1 MKSVAPLR
9 RVLSFFALVGSM
21 LMATSVAHAQT
32 IVLQPQGVF
41 YRNQPIRPSGR
52 LPHWVSQSDC
62 LAQDVI
68 HFPVTMTG
76 YMGLTLQVWAANQ
89 GVDCQPAA
97 ERQGTA
103 AECWLVYSAPATISP
118 TTVDIK
124 AVDIVAR
131 FIPGVNEQLGYP
143 EACTM
148 NPNSPPA
155 GQQLTLYFMLI
166 SSGTTIATGP
176 GAVQQWKDIGYDIA
190 PPTEATGLTANPG
203 ETRVTLNW
211 TDAVDSDIV
220 LYNFYC
226 DPAPG
231 SLPTADGGLTS
242 QGPPLGL
249 LEIGGAGSLGLG
261 TGGDT
266 GFGTGGTF
274 GLGTGAVTGLGTGA
288 VTGLGTGAVTGLG
301 TGGTFGLGTGGDNGL
316 AGTAGTG
323 GTTLTGG
330 GTPTTTTTQPNCD
343 ANSVLQPGTSPVSPM
358 SLEHNQCGSVNG
370 IYAKTGQVSGLINKV
385 RYVFSVAAVDHVGNI
400 GVLANNNACAT
411 PINVTDFFELYRAAG
426 GKAGGGICSI
436 SSVSGG
442 TRAGILLAGGV
453 LALAFAA
460 RRALRRRK

>member
-9 RVLSFFALVGSM
+9 RILFHFAIIGAM
-21 LMATSVAHAQT
+21 LMAASVAHAQAIT
-32 IVLQPQGVF
+32 LQPQGVF
-41 YRNQPIRPSGR
+41 YRDQPIRPSGR
-52 LPHWVSQSDC
+52 LPHWISQSDC

-68 HFPVTMTG
+68 HFPVTMTT
-76 YMGLTLQVWAANQ
+76 YMGLTLQVWAGNQ

-131 FIPGVNEQLGYP
+131 FIPGVNTQLGYP

-166 SSGTTIATGP
+166 SSGTSIAMGS
-176 GAVQQWKDIGYDIA
+176 GAVQKWTDIGYDIA
-190 PPTEATGLTANPG
+190 PPTEATNLTANPG

-249 LEIGGAGSLGLG
+249 LDTGGVTGIGAGGISGIG
-261 TGGDT
+261 TGGDLNAGIVGSGGTLGAGATT
-266 GFGTGGTF
+266 GFAGTDFGGT
-274 GLGTGAVTGLGTGA
+274 A
-288 VTGLGTGAVTGLG
+288 
-301 TGGTFGLGTGGDNGL
+301 GDNGL

-323 GTTLTGG
+323 GATATISG
-330 GTPTTTTTQPNCD
+330 GTTTTTTTTQPNCD
-343 ANSVLQPGTSPVSPM
+343 ANSVLQPGVSPVLDASGMPLSM
-358 SLEHNQCGSVNG
+358 SLARYQCGSVNG
-370 IYAKTGQVSGLINKV
+370 IYAKTGKVNGLVNKV
-385 RYVFSVAAVDHVGNI
+385 RYVFSVAAVDHVGNV
-400 GVLANNNACAT
+400 GVFAANNACAT

-460 RRALRRRK
+460 RRSFRRRK

>member
-1 MKSVAPLR
+1 MKVVAPLR
-9 RVLSFFALVGSM
+9 RVLSLFALVGSV
-21 LMATSVAHAQT
+21 LTAGSVAHAQS

-41 YRNQPIRPSGR
+41 YRDQPIRPVGR

-62 LAQDVI
+62 LAKDVI
-68 HFPVTMTG
+68 HFPVTMVG
-76 YMGLTLQVWAANQ
+76 YLGLTLQVWAANQ
-89 GVDCQPAA
+89 GVDCSPAN
-97 ERQGTA
+97 ERQPGGT

-118 TTVDIK
+118 TTVDIS
-124 AVDIVAR
+124 AVDLVAR
-131 FIPGVNEQLGYP
+131 NTPDKSPATGFP
-143 EACTM
+143 EACKDPT
-148 NPNSPPA
+148 SPPA
-155 GQQLTLYFMLI
+155 GQALTLFFMLV
-166 SSGTTIATGP
+166 SSGTTTMGQI
-176 GAVQQWKDIGYDIA
+176 QQWKDIGYDTS
-190 PPTEATGLTANPG
+190 PPTEASALTASPG

-231 SLPTADGGLTS
+231 SLPTSDGGLTS

-261 TGGDT
+261 TGGT
-266 GFGTGGTF
+266 IGFGTGGDN
-274 GLGTGAVTGLGTGA
+274 GLGTGAFTGVGTGAVTGFG
-288 VTGLGTGAVTGLG
+288 G
-301 TGGTFGLGTGGDNGL
+301 TGGTLGLGTGGDNGL
-316 AGTAGTG
+316 AGTAGAG

-330 GTPTTTTTQPNCD
+330 GTPTTTATQPNCD
-343 ANSVLQPGTSPVSPM
+343 DRSVLQPGTSPISPM

-426 GKAGGGICSI
+426 GKGGGGICSI
-436 SSVSGG
+436 SSVSGSAR
-442 TRAGILLAGGV
+442 TGILLAGGV

-460 RRALRRRK
+460 RRSFRRRK